1 MTITK
6 KDLQD
11 ALKPLAT
18 KVDAIEA
25 QTKDLDKK
33 LQAQSKELKAHT
45 VEQTHE
51 LARII
56 NGSFQEQHDFME
68 NQFQGV
74 NDRLDGVETRLSVVD
89 TKLNRALYKE
99 NVDFDARITRLEEHA
114 GIKKAAG

>member
-18 KVDAIEA
+18 KEA
-25 QTKDLDKK
+25 LKSLATKAGLE
-33 LQAQSKELKAHT
+33 AQSKELKAHA
-45 VEQTHE
+45 VEQTEE

-56 NGSFQEQHDFME
+56 NGSFQEQHDSME
-68 NQFQGV
+68 TGFQGV

-89 TKLNRALYKE
+89 TKLDRALYKE
-99 NVDFDARITRLEEHA
+99 NADFEERITRLEEHA